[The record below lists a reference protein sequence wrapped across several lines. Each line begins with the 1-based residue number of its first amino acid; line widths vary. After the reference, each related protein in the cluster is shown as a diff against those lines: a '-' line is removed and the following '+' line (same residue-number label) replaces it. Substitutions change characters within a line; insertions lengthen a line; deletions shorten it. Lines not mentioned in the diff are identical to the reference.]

1 MIELYQWPT
10 NKQAKNISQK
20 KCVDRVLI
28 VNIIAELKQLQL
40 NYTWCCQNH
49 LSLSIIGT
57 NNSSAC

>member
-1 MIELYQWPT
+1 MIELYQWP

-40 NYTWCCQNH
+40 NYT
-49 LSLSIIGT
+49 
-57 NNSSAC
+57 